1 MATITKRM
9 TKSGVSYRIQ
19 VKMKDKGSG
28 KINVHSTTRKPPAG
42 LSTKQIER
50 EVIVFADKYENDL
63 KMSLT
68 SSDAQGISPDTLMSD
83 YAHWWLERRKD
94 EISASY
100 YSNCTVAIKDIVE
113 NIGGYRLRELNP
125 TIIQRFYDKL
135 DKKEKTV
142 TVVTAKSELRDV
154 MKKKNMGYVQLT
166 EQEGFNSAT
175 LCSALAGKTISIEY
189 AQRLADRLGCNV
201 HSIFSVKQTKEPYA
215 YETIHKTKR
224 TLRAILSTAK
234 KQRIIADNYASADYI
249 SFPKR
254 PAQEIDYMTDDDA
267 KKFYAAADA
276 CSDIRC
282 KTAAMTLLLTGMR
295 RGELCGL
302 EWSDIDFSE
311 ATITI
316 ARSVT
321 TVSGFGVV
329 EKEPKTERSKRVIA
343 ISDKLISVLTEYKQ
357 WYDAYQTDMGD
368 RWQGTGRLFVAEEGK
383 RLYPGTIDNW
393 VHKICDEAGL
403 PHRTVH
409 SLRHTNITMLLA
421 AGVPLV
427 TVSGRA
433 GHARTSTTT
442 DIYSHFLKSSDKTA
456 AEKLEQ
462 LFE

>member
-9 TKSGVSYRIQ
+9 TKSGPSYRIQ

-28 KINVHSTTRKPPAG
+28 KINTHSTTWKPPAG

-68 SSDAQGISPDTLMSD
+68 SSDAQGISPDTLVSE

-100 YSNCTVAIKDIVE
+100 YMNCTVAIKDIVE
-113 NIGGYRLRELNP
+113 NIGGYKLRELNP

-142 TVVTAKSELRDV
+142 TVVTAKPELRAA
-154 MKKKNMGYVQLT
+154 MKAEDMGFRKLRY
-166 EQEGFNSAT
+166 EKDFNCSTLSA
-175 LCSALAGKTISIEY
+175 ALAGNSISYDY
-189 AQRLADRLGCNV
+189 AKRLADCLGRNV
-201 HSIFSVKQTKEPYA
+201 HTLFNVVQTKEPYA
-215 YETIHKTKR
+215 YETIHKVKR

-254 PAQEIDYMTDDDA
+254 PAREIDYMNDEDA
-267 KKFYAAADA
+267 KRFYAAADA

-282 KTAAMTLLLTGMR
+282 KTAAMALLLTGMR

-302 EWSDIDFSE
+302 EWSDIDFNE

-329 EKEPKTERSKRVIA
+329 EKEPKTESSKCVIA
-343 ISDKLISVLTEYKQ
+343 ISDKLISVLTDYKQ
-357 WYDAYQTDMGD
+357 WYDAYQYDMGD
-368 RWQGTGRLFVAEEGK
+368 RWQGAGRLFVAEEGK

-409 SLRHTNITMLLA
+409 SLRHTNITMQIA

-456 AEKLEQ
+456 AEKLEKV
-462 LFE
+462 FE